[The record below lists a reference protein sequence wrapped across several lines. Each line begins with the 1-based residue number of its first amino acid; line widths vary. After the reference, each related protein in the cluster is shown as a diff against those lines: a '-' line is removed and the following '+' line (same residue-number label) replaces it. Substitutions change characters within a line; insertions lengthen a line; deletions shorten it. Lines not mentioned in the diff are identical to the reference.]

1 MCNALFVFSFNNTNN
16 NNKKSSKRAALFF
29 HDDDE
34 TNDDDLLKVFR
45 RLLFGLREKKR
56 EREREAQSAS
66 AKGVKKKV
74 PLFASKKKTV
84 QKKHTTF
91 DELLNPKYIFLR
103 P

>member
-1 MCNALFVFSFNNTNN
+1 MCNALFVFSLNNNTN

-56 EREREAQSAS
+56 ERERSAVCFHKRS
-66 AKGVKKKV
+66 KEKSPSFCLEKKNS
-74 PLFASKKKTV
+74 PKKT
-84 QKKHTTF
+84 HDD
-91 DELLNPKYIFLR
+91 DETNY
-103 P
+103 